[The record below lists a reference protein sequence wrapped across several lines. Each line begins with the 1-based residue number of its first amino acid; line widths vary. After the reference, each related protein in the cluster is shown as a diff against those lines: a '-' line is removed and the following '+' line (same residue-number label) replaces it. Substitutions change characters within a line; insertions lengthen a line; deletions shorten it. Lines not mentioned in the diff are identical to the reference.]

1 MPEDLTPRQK
11 LMDTNN
17 DGTVSDKERREFRE
31 GALETVGAMGGDKFA
46 LSYALITQLGKS
58 TDPEAQAMYE
68 WLESKAQEYFRNP
81 TGFSDEAYIREF
93 NSQPWAQKYK
103 STAIQDMDF
112 EAQFPE
118 IYKEALEGDLSTL
131 RDQAVQFGVQVPDS
145 ELMELAKQKRRF
157 GMTPS
162 QLNDAF
168 AELATA
174 KSGNFTGG
182 TGVVQRTIQDWA
194 RRNGV
199 SLTQGTI
206 DNYVRRIR
214 MGDTTQDDVL
224 QELRRTYVA
233 GAYPGWADRINNGED
248 IYDISAPYRQT
259 MANLLELPDV
269 ESIDFNDPVLKRGLQ
284 GLNAEGKA
292 TQMPLY
298 QFEQEVRKD
307 PRWQKTNNAYES
319 YNRLAD
325 RILNMFGLG

>member
-1 MPEDLTPRQK
+1 MPEDLTPREK
-11 LMDTNN
+11 LMDTNK
-17 DGTVSDKERREFRE
+17 DGKVSDKERREFRE
-31 GALETVGAMGGDKFA
+31 GALETVAGMGGDKFA
-46 LSYALITQLGKS
+46 ISYALVTQLGQS
-58 TDPEAQAMYE
+58 DDPEAQAMYQ

-81 TGFSDEAYIREF
+81 TGFSDQAYIREF

-112 EAQFPE
+112 EAQFPT
-118 IYKEALEGDLSTL
+118 IYAEALEGDLSTL
-131 RDQAVQFGVQVPDS
+131 RDQAVQFGVQVTDD

-168 AELATA
+168 ADMATA
-174 KSGNFTGG
+174 KSGNFVGDTGI
-182 TGVVQRTIQDWA
+182 VQRNIQEWA

-199 SLTQGTI
+199 SLTQNTV

-214 MGDTTQDDVL
+214 AGDTTEQDVL

-248 IYDISAPYRQT
+248 IYDIASPYRQT
-259 MANLLELPDV
+259 MATLLELPDA
-269 ESIDFNDPVLKRGLQ
+269 EAIDFNDPVLKRGLQ
-284 GLNAEGKA
+284 GLGPDGKPI
-292 TQMPLY
+292 QMPLY